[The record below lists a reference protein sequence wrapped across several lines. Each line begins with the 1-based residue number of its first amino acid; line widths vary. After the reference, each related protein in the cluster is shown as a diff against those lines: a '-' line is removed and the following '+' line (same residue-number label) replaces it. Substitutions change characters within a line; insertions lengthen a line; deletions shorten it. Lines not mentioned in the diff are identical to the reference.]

1 MIEGLAPFID
11 LMINQGLAMSFLGIA
26 VYVLYQRYN
35 NADAEKNELAKQIVE
50 LILKYQSKD
59 EELKEILR
67 EQKDLL
73 AEIKGKLR

>member
-1 MIEGLAPFID
+1 MIEGLAPVFE
-11 LMINQGLAMSFLGIA
+11 LLVSQGLSMSLLGVA
-26 VYVLYQRYN
+26 VYVLYNRYN

-73 AEIKGKLR
+73 TEIKEKLR